1 MNDNDTDVLQMNV
14 SDFPRLSLSLHY
26 ELADHPNSSVDNYR
40 KLYCIMGTLNWD
52 VLMTDRVF
60 MPPVLLFQRQPL
72 IPIML
77 ILRKWTRQRPGKE
90 EPC

>member
-40 KLYCIMGTLNWD
+40 KHI
-52 VLMTDRVF
+52 
-60 MPPVLLFQRQPL
+60 LFQSLVHGAKVRY
-72 IPIML
+72 
-77 ILRKWTRQRPGKE
+77 T
-90 EPC
+90 